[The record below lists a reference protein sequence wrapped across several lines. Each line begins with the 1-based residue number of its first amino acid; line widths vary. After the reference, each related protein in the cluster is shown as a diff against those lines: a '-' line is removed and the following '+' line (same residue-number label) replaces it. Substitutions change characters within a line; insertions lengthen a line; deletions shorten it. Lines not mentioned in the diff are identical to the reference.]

1 MNKWRSPT
9 AEKIYFNHPSIKV
22 RSAGTSSKARR
33 TVSINDIIWSDIIIV
48 MESKHKQRLKSNYQS
63 ELNDKDVF
71 VLDIPDDYQFMD
83 PELIDI
89 LEGSI
94 DPIITGLNPKK

>member
-9 AEKIYFNHPSIKV
+9 AEKIYFNHPKIKV
-22 RSAGTSSKARR
+22 RSAGTSPKARR
-33 TVSINDIIWSDIIIV
+33 TVSSNDIIWSNKIIV

-63 ELNDKDVF
+63 ELNDKDIF

-83 PELIDI
+83 PELIEI
-89 LEGSI
+89 LKDAI
-94 DPIITGLNPKK
+94 DPIIEELK

>member
-9 AEKIYFNHPSIKV
+9 AEKIYFNHPKIKV
-22 RSAGTSSKARR
+22 RSAGTSPKARR
-33 TVSINDIIWSDIIIV
+33 TVSSNDIIWSNKIIV

-63 ELNDKDVF
+63 ELNDKDIF

-83 PELIDI
+83 PDLIEI
-89 LEGSI
+89 LKDAIG
-94 DPIITGLNPKK
+94 PIIEELK